1 MSYIFTQKNKDL
13 KAQIDILNDQNIN
26 LESELEGQLNEN
38 GERQR
43 EIGQVIFSIRGLYL
57 SIVGED
63 KMQQKTTL
71 QMLGVIREERKKLKE
86 YYDLFL
92 HKVDETKKVL

>member
-71 QMLGVIREERKKLKE
+71 
-86 YYDLFL
+86 
-92 HKVDETKKVL
+92 

>member
-1 MSYIFTQKNKDL
+1 L
-13 KAQIDILNDQNIN
+13 KEKIDHYNEQNLQ

-43 EIGQVIFSIRGLYL
+43 EFGQVIFSIRGLYL

-63 KMQQKTTL
+63 KQSKSIVE
-71 QMLGVIREERKKLKE
+71 MLAHIREERRKLKE
-86 YYDLFL
+86 YLDLFQRKL
-92 HKVDETKKVL
+92 EEGKRSADKRETQ